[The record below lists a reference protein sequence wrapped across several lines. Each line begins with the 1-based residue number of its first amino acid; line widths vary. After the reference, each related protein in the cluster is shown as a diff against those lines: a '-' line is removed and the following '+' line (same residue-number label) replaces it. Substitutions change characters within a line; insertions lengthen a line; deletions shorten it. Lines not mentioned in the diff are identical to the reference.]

1 MYYIEKI
8 PLENASFLSGSIA
21 EPASGETEWVAGTY
35 AVGALV
41 IRSSLHRT
49 YRCAAARTASNTTP
63 PELDVTSWVDISATK
78 RWLPLGPLV
87 RTDGKLV
94 YQSIAL
100 SQTTG
105 DIQYDFLMRYANS
118 VALFGLR
125 GVSWSIEVFAN
136 TTDTT
141 PVKTVTG
148 SIKAPA
154 TGYWDYAYGQRRVND
169 RAIVT
174 DLPIYP
180 AARVRIKI
188 IADGTQERRV
198 SQIEVGKLRFI
209 PGVNTDGR
217 KLGGVVNGLKRSP
230 RAYSYRKEEADG
242 SSTTVLYGSTYDM
255 SGVIMMKAGGED
267 NALSQLRS
275 LLGKGVAYAPT
286 LSPGFAQSLVFG
298 TLESGE
304 TDRVAY
310 GATSINFN
318 IRGLP
323 TQ

>member
-8 PLENASFLSGSIA
+8 PLTNASFLSGSIA
-21 EPASGETEWVAGTY
+21 EPAPGETEWVAGTY

-78 RWLPLGPLV
+78 RWLPLGPLF

-100 SQTTG
+100 TSTTE

-118 VALFGLR
+118 IALFGLR
-125 GVSWSIEVFAN
+125 GVSWSVEVFAN

-141 PVKTVTG
+141 PVHTQTG

-154 TGYWDYAYGQRRVND
+154 TGYWDYAYGQRKIND
-169 RAIVT
+169 RTIIK

-180 AARVRIKI
+180 AARIRIKI
-188 IADGTQERRV
+188 MADGTQERRV

-209 PGVNTDGR
+209 PGVDMSGR
-217 KLGGVVNGLKRSP
+217 RNGGVVNGLKRSP
-230 RAYSYRKEEADG
+230 RAYSYRKDEADG

-255 SGVIMMKAGGED
+255 SGVIMMKSGGED
-267 NALSQLRS
+267 DALAQLRA
-275 LLGKGVAYAPT
+275 LLGQGVAYVPT
-286 LSPGFAQSLVFG
+286 FAPGFTQSLVFG
-298 TLESGE
+298 TLESGDTE
-304 TDRVAY
+304 RVAY

-323 TQ
+323 TN